1 MPNNKLQKQLMGA
14 SAMVAEMSVLILAA
28 AFAGGWAD
36 KLLNTSPLLLIL
48 GIFGGLAFGMMR
60 LLKTLDKLDR
70 DHKNEP
76 NPPEDHP

>member
-1 MPNNKLQKQLMGA
+1 
-14 SAMVAEMSVLILAA
+14 
-28 AFAGGWAD
+28 
-36 KLLNTSPLLLIL
+36 
-48 GIFGGLAFGMMR
+48 MMR